1 MSGYPRYLKTID
13 SRDDIPRER
22 RDKCI
27 TALNIECRI
36 DEELVAFTI
45 RIAIETLGEVV
56 TDRLDVPLS

>member
-1 MSGYPRYLKTID
+1 MSGYPRYLETID
-13 SRDDIPRER
+13 SCDDIPRER
-22 RDKCI
+22 RDKRV

-36 DEELVAFTI
+36 DEELVALAI